1 MAIPASDQGTDEE
14 ILRRLNDDY
23 IHSDQ
28 NSDVAR
34 YEEFLAEDFTATL
47 PDLIFRNRREF
58 LDLIARPRPFT
69 DLTLRD
75 VRVRILGDVALLH
88 GHVTY
93 TSKHDGEHREALYT
107 DTYQRRDG
115 KWMCIAGEVVA
126 KGE

>member
-1 MAIPASDQGTDEE
+1 MTNPVNDQGSDEKV
-14 ILRRLNDDY
+14 LRQLNDDY

-28 NSDVAR
+28 NGDVAR

-47 PDLIFRNRREF
+47 PDLAFRNRSEF
-58 LDLIARPRPFT
+58 LDLIAQPRPFT

-88 GHVTY
+88 GRVTY
-93 TSKHDGEHREALYT
+93 TTKHDGEHREALYT
-107 DTYQRRDG
+107 DVYQRREG
-115 KWMCIAGEVVA
+115 KWMCVAGEVVA